1 MSRSKHKSLDLH
13 GKTYDEADIL
23 IDEFIIKNI
32 EKLPLEIITGN
43 SVDMYAILKK
53 IVAKHNLKLIPSS
66 SFFRHPVYSA
76 NSMKSRNAGDLYCF
90 DRDFP

>member
-1 MSRSKHKSLDLH
+1 MLGSKHKSLDLH

-43 SVDMYAILKK
+43 SVDMYAILKR
-53 IVAKHNLKLIPSS
+53 IVAEHNLKLIPSS
-66 SFFRHPVYSA
+66 SFNMGSYLVIMP
-76 NSMKSRNAGDLYCF
+76 LYINEEK
-90 DRDFP
+90 